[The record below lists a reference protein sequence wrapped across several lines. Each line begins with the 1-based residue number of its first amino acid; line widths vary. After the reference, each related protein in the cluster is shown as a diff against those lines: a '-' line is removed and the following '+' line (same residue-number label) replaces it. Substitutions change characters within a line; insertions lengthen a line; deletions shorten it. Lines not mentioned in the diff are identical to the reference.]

1 MLQAQTHLF
10 DIAPGARY
18 MNGAAY
24 SPTLKA
30 SNQAG
35 LDAINLKAQ
44 NPFTLE
50 PYHHFDIPDQLRT
63 EFAKLINSES
73 HNRVALMPAVSY
85 GMATAAKNL
94 HRLPGI
100 SEKKEIVIVHD
111 DFPNNYFTFK
121 KAAEQLGLTLRIVGP
136 TEGSTNTG
144 ADWHEKIMEAV
155 GPQTA
160 ILVATH
166 VHWIKGIRFDLEALG
181 KHCREN
187 GALFVI
193 DGSQACGIEPLDVQ
207 KVQPDAYFSAGYKWL
222 LGVYGSSFGYY
233 GPFFDNGE
241 PIEESWMNRMESNEF
256 SRLTRYVEEYRPE
269 AQRYNTGEFSNF
281 IHVYMML
288 AALKQLNEWGV
299 DNIRAYSDSIT
310 AGPIEQLKEHGFSF
324 ELEPYRT
331 NHLLGIGLPAGV
343 NSEHLKAK
351 LAEEKIYI
359 SIRGAGIRVST
370 HVYNTEEDWER
381 LVVLLNSSS
390 GG

>member
-1 MLQAQTHLF
+1 MLQAQTQLF

-50 PYHHFDIPDQLRT
+50 PYHHFDIPDQLRA
-63 EFAKLINSES
+63 EFAKLINSDS
-73 HNRVALMPAVSY
+73 HNRVALIPAVSY

-181 KHCREN
+181 THCRGKRRTLRHRRQSGMRN
-187 GALFVI
+187 RTARCTKGTARRLLLRRLQMAA
-193 DGSQACGIEPLDVQ
+193 GSV
-207 KVQPDAYFSAGYKWL
+207 WL
-222 LGVYGSSFGYY
+222 LL
-233 GPFFDNGE
+233 
-241 PIEESWMNRMESNEF
+241 W
-256 SRLTRYVEEYRPE
+256 LLRPLLR
-269 AQRYNTGEFSNF
+269 QR
-281 IHVYMML
+281 
-288 AALKQLNEWGV
+288 
-299 DNIRAYSDSIT
+299 
-310 AGPIEQLKEHGFSF
+310 
-324 ELEPYRT
+324 
-331 NHLLGIGLPAGV
+331 
-343 NSEHLKAK
+343 
-351 LAEEKIYI
+351 
-359 SIRGAGIRVST
+359 
-370 HVYNTEEDWER
+370 
-381 LVVLLNSSS
+381 
-390 GG
+390 